1 MMNILAKLSVAALAL
16 TLAVATPNKAAPV
29 MATSTKYISEVKVG
43 MDKTEA
49 GAAKS
54 LLDEGFTILK
64 NDKGENADLNKDA
77 GSNDAVMGRG
87 QKVVYLGYKTTTNP
101 SEAITDLA
109 VMNMRGGYSVKDYEA
124 LMETKLKTQVLPFI
138 DRFIVTLNEYRANLN
153 STYPANKARAEYM
166 KSMLNKLQDDD
177 TGGLLGDLLVNETKY
192 EMGDTAYNALSDE
205 QKKEHADIA
214 TIIMEANGKSTLSME
229 TLLTKATDTDETS
242 WIDRLENT
250 TLDDLKDELIVQ
262 GVDITDIDTTL
273 DQRYGDDANKLLEK
287 WEVFSKALF
296 EYDDKANE
304 LANLDTDYYDEKAEI
319 INKADPNSKDIEKNG
334 EAVVANLELQEEV
347 ASTTLDLEL
356 VAAHDRLEEV
366 EYDFEDGSTLAD
378 FFAQDAS
385 VFNGDDI
392 RNLYPVVASLSAGQL
407 AGLDFLSIQ
416 DLVTIAT
423 ADATS
428 YEDKPLGDIEP
439 ASIYEGVNRE
449 IFQKGKVALTNKAL
463 RAEAMKNDVVVDHPL
478 SASTYILWG
487 STAVATAGMIA
498 SYTVRSAFNKALD
511 AIETY
516 SFEIRDYI
524 GIHGQLYDLGK
535 QAEKGVEYFNS
546 MDDDLFAA
554 LKELVGEKNAQTIIE
569 QGSYTKTVT
578 NLMSKSKI
586 ATYLSA
592 AFTVAMAALA
602 IASIVMTVL
611 ELINYYKVEYTPI
624 PKYIVEETDI
634 TKTENGITT
643 VERNDSA
650 YYRVVECNRK
660 PTDDFYDVLQN
671 YSDLNGDVGKQW
683 LALYFV
689 KQENRAPIK
698 ADSLKVVTGTSS
710 IPNGYTELGI
720 HNFETKTAYNLTSEY
735 YCYNDPHK
743 GTYVYF
749 QLDESIVKNASLA
762 GSNFSAG
769 SAVLFSGIGAVV
781 GAGIALAIMLIL
793 NKRKENKIVQE

>member
-1 MMNILAKLSVAALAL
+1 MLKIISKITIA
-16 TLAVATPNKAAPV
+16 TLAIFTGAMTPMGRFAKVEAA
-29 MATSTKYISEVKVG
+29 SDTKYISEVKVG

-49 GAAKS
+49 GAVKE
-54 LLDEGFTILK
+54 LLEEGYTILS
-64 NDKGENADLNKDA
+64 ENGKYADLNEDA
-77 GSNDAVMGRG
+77 GSDASMARG
-87 QKVVYLGYKTTTNP
+87 QKKVYLGYKTTNNP
-101 SEAITDLA
+101 KEAITDLA

-138 DRFIVTLNEYRANLN
+138 DRFIVTLDEYRENLN
-153 STYPANKARAEYM
+153 SPYPANKARAEYM
-166 KSMLNKLQDDD
+166 KTMLNKLQDDD

-205 QKKEHADIA
+205 EKKQHADIA
-214 TIIMEANGKSTLSME
+214 TIIMQANGKSTLSME

-262 GVDITDIDTTL
+262 GVDIADVDTTL
-273 DQRYGDDANKLLEK
+273 DRRYGDDANKLLEK

-304 LANLDTDYYDEKAEI
+304 LANIDTDYYDEMAEI
-319 INKADPNSKDIEKNG
+319 INEADPNSKDIEKNG

-347 ASTTLDLEL
+347 ASATLDLEL

-366 EYDFEDGSTLAD
+366 YYDFEDGTNLAE

-385 VFNGDDI
+385 VFNGDGI

-428 YEDKPLGDIEP
+428 YESKPLGDIDP

-449 IFQKGKVALTNKAL
+449 IFEKGKVALTNKAL

-487 STAVATAGMIA
+487 ATAIATAGMVA
-498 SYTVRSAFNKALD
+498 SYAVRSAFNTALD
-511 AIETY
+511 TIETY
-516 SFEIRDYI
+516 SFEIREYI
-524 GIHGQLYDLGK
+524 DIHGQLYDIGE
-535 QAEKGVEYFNS
+535 QAKKGVEYFNS

-569 QGSYTKTVT
+569 KGSYTKTVT
-578 NLMSKSKI
+578 DLMSKSKI

-611 ELINYYKVEYTPI
+611 ELINYYKVEYSPI
-624 PKYIVEETDI
+624 PKYIVEETEI

-650 YYRVVECNRK
+650 YYRVAECNRK
-660 PTDDFYDVLQN
+660 PSDDFYDVLQN
-671 YSDLNGDVGKQW
+671 YADLNGDVGKQW
-683 LALYFV
+683 LALYYV
-689 KQENRAPIK
+689 RQEGHAPIK
-698 ADSLKVVTGTSS
+698 ADSLKVVKGTSN
-710 IPNGYTELGI
+710 IPSGYTELGI
-720 HNFETKTAYNLTSEY
+720 HNFETKVAYNLTSEY
-735 YCYNDPHK
+735 YCYNDATN
-743 GTYVYF
+743 GTYVYY
-749 QLDESIVKNASLA
+749 QVDEAAVANASTA
-762 GSNFSAG
+762 GSNFSTG
-769 SAVLFSGIGAVV
+769 TGFLFGGVGAVI
-781 GAGIALAIMLIL
+781 GAGIGVAIMLL
-793 NKRKENKIVQE
+793 VTKKKEIKVEQE

>member
-1 MMNILAKLSVAALAL
+1 MLKIISKITIA
-16 TLAVATPNKAAPV
+16 TLAIFTGAMTPMGRFAKVEAA
-29 MATSTKYISEVKVG
+29 SDTKYISEVKVG

-49 GAAKS
+49 GAVKE
-54 LLDEGFTILK
+54 LLEEGYTILS
-64 NDKGENADLNKDA
+64 ENGKYADLNEDA
-77 GSNDAVMGRG
+77 GSDASMARG
-87 QKVVYLGYKTTTNP
+87 QKKVYLGYKTTNNP
-101 SEAITDLA
+101 KEAITDLA

-138 DRFIVTLNEYRANLN
+138 DRFIVTLDEYRENLN
-153 STYPANKARAEYM
+153 SPYPANKARAEYM
-166 KSMLNKLQDDD
+166 KTMLNKLQDDD

-205 QKKEHADIA
+205 EKKQHADIA
-214 TIIMEANGKSTLSME
+214 TIIMQANGKSTLSME

-262 GVDITDIDTTL
+262 GVDIADVDTTL
-273 DQRYGDDANKLLEK
+273 DRRYGDDANKLLEK

-304 LANLDTDYYDEKAEI
+304 LANIDTDYYDEMAEI
-319 INKADPNSKDIEKNG
+319 INEADPNSKDIEKNG

-347 ASTTLDLEL
+347 ASATLDLEL

-366 EYDFEDGSTLAD
+366 YYDFEDGTNLAE

-385 VFNGDDI
+385 VFNGDGI

-428 YEDKPLGDIEP
+428 YESKPLGDIDP

-449 IFQKGKVALTNKAL
+449 IFEKGKVALTNKAL

-487 STAVATAGMIA
+487 ATAIATAGMVA
-498 SYTVRSAFNKALD
+498 SYAVRSAFNTALD
-511 AIETY
+511 TIETY
-516 SFEIRDYI
+516 SFEIREYI
-524 GIHGQLYDLGK
+524 DIHGQLYDIGE
-535 QAEKGVEYFNS
+535 QAKKGVEYFNS

-569 QGSYTKTVT
+569 KGSYTKTVT
-578 NLMSKSKI
+578 DLMSKSKI

-611 ELINYYKVEYTPI
+611 ELINYYKVEYSPI
-624 PKYIVEETDI
+624 PKYIVEETEI

-650 YYRVVECNRK
+650 YYRVAECNRK
-660 PTDDFYDVLQN
+660 PSDDFYDVLQN
-671 YSDLNGDVGKQW
+671 YADLNGDVGKQW
-683 LALYFV
+683 LALYYV
-689 KQENRAPIK
+689 RQEGHAPIK
-698 ADSLKVVTGTSS
+698 ADSLKVVKGTSN
-710 IPNGYTELGI
+710 IPTGYTELGI
-720 HNFETKTAYNLTSEY
+720 HNFETKVAYNLTSEY
-735 YCYNDPHK
+735 YCYNDATN
-743 GTYVYF
+743 GTYVYY
-749 QLDESIVKNASLA
+749 QVDEAAVANASTA
-762 GSNFSAG
+762 GSNFSTG
-769 SAVLFSGIGAVV
+769 TGFLFGGVGAVI
-781 GAGIALAIMLIL
+781 GAGIGVAIMLL
-793 NKRKENKIVQE
+793 VTKKKEIKVEQE